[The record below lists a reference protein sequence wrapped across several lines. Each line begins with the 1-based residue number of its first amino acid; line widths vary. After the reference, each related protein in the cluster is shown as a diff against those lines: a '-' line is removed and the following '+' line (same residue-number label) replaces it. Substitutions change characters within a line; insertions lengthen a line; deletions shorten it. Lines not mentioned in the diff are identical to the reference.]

1 MGGFHN
7 VFATLREERLMQ
19 QGSFIQLDLRWLAH
33 TSLALLNIPPYRC
46 LFIPFI
52 IKVTALYFGI

>member
-1 MGGFHN
+1 MS
-7 VFATLREERLMQ
+7 ATLREERLMQ

>member
-1 MGGFHN
+1 
-7 VFATLREERLMQ
+7 MQ

-33 TSLALLNIPPYRC
+33 TSVALNIPPYRF

-52 IKVTALYFGI
+52 IKAAALYFGI

>member
-1 MGGFHN
+1 
-7 VFATLREERLMQ
+7 MQ
-19 QGSFIQLDLRWLAH
+19 QGSFIQLDLRWLAQ
-33 TSLALLNIPPYRC
+33 TSRAPLNIPPYRR

>member
-1 MGGFHN
+1 
-7 VFATLREERLMQ
+7 MQ

-33 TSLALLNIPPYRC
+33 TSVALLNIPPYRF

-52 IKVTALYFGI
+52 IKAAALYFGI